1 MKKLD
6 EVSLDGVGL
15 RLNYYEYLFCLILDL
30 FVIESLLKRA
40 YWPHV
45 STISVCLC

>member
-1 MKKLD
+1 MRRLD
-6 EVSLDGVGL
+6 EVCLDDVDL

-30 FVIESLLKRA
+30 FAVESLLKRA

-45 STISVCLC
+45 RTISVC